1 MQKNLHSLYTA
12 WRLARQQK
20 QHRLAQGRLTANE
33 AVVRLPD
40 DGEMPLARLPVSHGK
55 TPTVYTTA
63 ENRGH
68 LLIVAPPG
76 SPWREQLCL
85 TVSYW
90 PGAALIVDPDGR
102 LYQQTAAFR
111 QTIRGP
117 VYAHPGYQLRGD
129 SLLRIW
135 QEAPAFQLHQ
145 LLLPA
150 NPLTENAPEEEIQAA
165 TSRTV
170 SLICAI
176 GRYSQVHKR
185 HPFQLLLDVALTD
198 MLRALAALETVPQAR
213 LHVRHFTKGL
223 PPHLA
228 IYDAA
233 SVQAF
238 SWFCHQLWPYQVG
251 YDAFALAAD
260 KTGIVPERWFRHKQ
274 TLYLT
279 YPARQMAEMAGLI
292 ATLVRSQLLEHET
305 FGGGQPLL
313 LVLDTYL
320 AGRLPHFSQFLTTAA
335 DYGITVVLTAPS
347 LASLNSLSPDN
358 SGETVV
364 SQFAHQLWYA
374 PRERETAVYMATRY
388 GTQINSDGEPVPA
401 LAPEAVLGWSDEDLL
416 LLTRQERPYL
426 VLGQPVALPEDFP
439 QRQPPRPPTA
449 GDLPRTY
456 DSWLPPL
463 SDLTEQ
469 VQAAL
474 IAQGAMPAPAQAK
487 AKAVVLAE
495 AVVPKKEEGGETAV
509 SPAPVGVK
517 ANQPNQAVPVAET
530 NTPPQQAEKPVED
543 AVDDEAAKKSLNI
556 VRTKFR

>member
-1 MQKNLHSLYTA
+1 MQKNLHSLYSA
-12 WRLARQQK
+12 WQIARQQK

-33 AVVRLPD
+33 ATTHLAD

-55 TPTVYTTA
+55 TPTVYATA

-76 SPWREQLCL
+76 SSWREQLCL

-90 PGAALIVDPDGR
+90 PGAALIVDPDGQ
-102 LYQQTAAFR
+102 LYQQTAALR

-129 SLLRIW
+129 SLLRFW
-135 QEAPAFQLHQ
+135 QEAPAFRLHQ

-150 NPLTENAPEEEIQAA
+150 NPFTGSTSEAEIQAA
-165 TSRTV
+165 TNRTI

-213 LHVRHFTKGL
+213 LHVRHFTKGQ

-233 SVQAF
+233 TVQAF
-238 SWFCHQLWPYQVG
+238 SWFCHQLWPYQAG

-260 KTGIVPERWFRHKQ
+260 KAGIVPERWFRHKQ

-279 YPARQMAEMAGLI
+279 YPANQMAEMAGLV

-313 LVLDTYL
+313 LVLDAYL
-320 AGRLPHFSQFLTTAA
+320 AGRLPHFSQFLATAA

-347 LASLNSLSPDN
+347 LASLAPVSPA
-358 SGETVV
+358 SSAETVI

-388 GTQINSDGEPVPA
+388 GTQLN
-401 LAPEAVLGWSDEDLL
+401 PEGGQESVLTREEVLGWSDEELL

-426 VLGQPVALPEDFP
+426 VLGQPVTLPEDFP

-449 GDLPRTY
+449 GDLPRAY

-463 SDLTEQ
+463 SGLTEQ

-487 AKAVVLAE
+487 AKAKAIVSAE
-495 AVVPKKEEGGETAV
+495 AVVQKKEEGGETAV
-509 SPAPVGVK
+509 SPAPAGAEESLPNSNPDDSADNLPK
-517 ANQPNQAVPVAET
+517 QPE
-530 NTPPQQAEKPVED
+530 PPME
-543 AVDDEAAKKSLNI
+543 DDEASEKSLNI

>member
-1 MQKNLHSLYTA
+1 MQKNLHSLYTS
-12 WRLARQQK
+12 WQIARQQK
-20 QHRLAQGRLTANE
+20 QHRLAQGLLTANE
-33 AVVRLPD
+33 AAVRLPD
-40 DGEMPLARLPVSHGK
+40 DGEMPLARLPVSHGA

-76 SPWREQLCL
+76 SPWREQLHL
-85 TVSYW
+85 TMGYW
-90 PGAALIVDPDGR
+90 PGAALIVDPDGQ

-111 QTIRGP
+111 QIVRGP

-129 SLLRIW
+129 SLLRFW

-145 LLLPA
+145 LLLSA
-150 NPLTENAPEEEIQAA
+150 NPLMKSASGEAIEAA
-165 TSRTV
+165 TNRTV
-170 SLICAI
+170 SLMCAI

-213 LHVRHFTKGL
+213 LHVRHFTKGQ

-233 SVQAF
+233 TVQAF
-238 SWFCHQLWPYQVG
+238 SWFCHQLWPYQAG

-260 KTGIVPERWFRHKQ
+260 KAGIVPERWFRHKQ

-279 YPARQMAEMAGLI
+279 YPANQMAEMAGLV

-305 FGGGQPLL
+305 YGGGQPLL
-313 LVLDTYL
+313 LVLDTSL
-320 AGRLPHFSQFLTTAA
+320 ARRLPNFWQFLATAA

-347 LASLNSLSPDN
+347 LASLALVSLGS

-364 SQFAHQLWYA
+364 SPFAHQLWYA

-388 GTQINSDGEPVPA
+388 GTQLNSDGEPVPV
-401 LAPEAVLGWSDEDLL
+401 LTPEEVLGWSNEDLL

-426 VLGQPVALPEDFP
+426 VLGQPVTLPEDFP

-456 DSWLPPL
+456 DSWLPSL
-463 SDLTEQ
+463 SGLTEQ

-474 IAQGAMPAPAQAK
+474 IAQGAMPAPAPAK
-487 AKAVVLAE
+487 AKAVASAK
-495 AVVPKKEEGGETAV
+495 AVVPKEADGGETAV
-509 SPAPVGVK
+509 APTSAVTK
-517 ANQPNQAVPVAET
+517 ASQPNSNPD
-530 NTPPQQAEKPVED
+530 TPTDNLPKKPEPPPRPPVE
-543 AVDDEAAKKSLNI
+543 DDEAAEKSLNI
-556 VRTKFR
+556 IRSKFR

>member
-12 WRLARQQK
+12 WRIARRQK

-33 AVVRLPD
+33 AAVRLPD
-40 DGEMPLARLPVSHGK
+40 EGEMPLARLPVSHGS

-68 LLIVAPPG
+68 LLIVAPSG

-90 PGAALIVDPDGR
+90 PGAALIVDPDGQ

-111 QTIRGP
+111 QTVRGP

-129 SLLRIW
+129 SLLRLW
-135 QEAPAFQLHQ
+135 QEASAFQLHQ

-150 NPLTENAPEEEIQAA
+150 NPLMESASEEKIQAA
-165 TSRTV
+165 TNRTV
-170 SLICAI
+170 SLMCAI
-176 GRYSQVHKR
+176 GRYGQVHKR
-185 HPFQLLLDVALTD
+185 HPFQLLLDVGLTD

-213 LHVRHFTKGL
+213 LHVRHFTKGQ

-228 IYDAA
+228 IYDDAT
-233 SVQAF
+233 VQAF
-238 SWFCHQLWPYQVG
+238 SWFCHQLWPYQAA
-251 YDAFALAAD
+251 YDAFALLTD
-260 KTGIVPERWFRHKQ
+260 KASIVPEHWFRQKQ

-279 YPARQMAEMAGLI
+279 YSVSQMAEMAGLV
-292 ATLVRSQLLEHET
+292 ATIVHSQLRAHQT

-313 LVLDTYL
+313 LVLGTSL
-320 AGRLPHFSQFLTTAA
+320 ARRLPNFTQFLATAA

-347 LASLNSLSPDN
+347 LASLSSISPG
-358 SGETVV
+358 SFAETVV

-374 PRERETAVYMATRY
+374 PRDRETAVYMATRY
-388 GTQINSDGEPVPA
+388 GTHLNPEGEPESV
-401 LAPEAVLGWSDEDLL
+401 LTPEEVLGWSDEELL

-474 IAQGAMPAPAQAK
+474 IAQGAMPVQAK
-487 AKAVVLAE
+487 AEV
-495 AVVPKKEEGGETAV
+495 VVPKEEDEGKTAV
-509 SPAPVGVK
+509 SPAPAVTK
-517 ANQPNQAVPVAET
+517 ESHPNSNLDAPADNLPKHPEPPAE
-530 NTPPQQAEKPVED
+530 
-543 AVDDEAAKKSLNI
+543 DDEAAKKSLNI

>member
-1 MQKNLHSLYTA
+1 MHKNLHSLYTS

-33 AVVRLPD
+33 AAVRLPD
-40 DGEMPLARLPVSHGK
+40 NGELPLTRLPVSHGA

-63 ENRGH
+63 ENRGP
-68 LLIVAPPG
+68 LLIVAPSG

-90 PGAALIVDPDGR
+90 PGAALIMDPDGR
-102 LYQQTAAFR
+102 LYQQTAALR
-111 QTIRGP
+111 QIVRGP

-129 SLLRIW
+129 SLLRFW
-135 QEAPAFQLHQ
+135 QEESAFQLHR
-145 LLLPA
+145 LLLSA
-150 NPLTENAPEEEIQAA
+150 HSLTKGVTEKEIQVA
-165 TSRTV
+165 TNRTV
-170 SLICAI
+170 SLMCAI

-213 LHVRHFTKGL
+213 LHVRHFTKGQS
-223 PPHLA
+223 PHLA

-233 SVQAF
+233 TVQAF
-238 SWFCHQLWPYQVG
+238 SWFCHQLWPYQAA
-251 YDAFALAAD
+251 YDAFALSPD
-260 KTGIVPERWFRHKQ
+260 KAGIVPEHWFREKQ
-274 TLYLT
+274 TVYLT
-279 YPARQMAEMAGLI
+279 YSVSQMAEMAGLV
-292 ATLVRSQLLEHET
+292 ATIVHSQLLAHQT
-305 FGGGQPLL
+305 YGGGQPLL
-313 LVLDTYL
+313 LVLDTSL
-320 AGRLPHFSQFLTTAA
+320 ARRLPHFWQFLATAA

-347 LASLNSLSPDN
+347 LASLSSLSPA
-358 SGETVV
+358 SSAETVV

-374 PRERETAVYMATRY
+374 PQERETAVYMATRY
-388 GTQINSDGEPVPA
+388 GTQLNTDGEPVPV
-401 LAPEAVLGWSDEDLL
+401 LTPEELLGWSDEQLL

-426 VLGQPVALPEDFP
+426 VLGQPVTLPEDFP

-463 SDLTEQ
+463 SRLTEQ

-474 IAQGAMPAPAQAK
+474 MAQGAMPASAQAK
-487 AKAVVLAE
+487 AE
-495 AVVPKKEEGGETAV
+495 AVVPKEEDGGETAL
-509 SPAPVGVK
+509 SPAP
-517 ANQPNQAVPVAET
+517 ARAEESQPNSSNLDVPADNLPKQPE
-530 NTPPQQAEKPVED
+530 PPVED
-543 AVDDEAAKKSLNI
+543 DEASEKSLNI